1 MRAEMNI
8 ATRLKALPSL
18 SLVELCTQWNV
29 LFGRPMPP
37 KLRRDLAIRV
47 VAYRMQE
54 VAFGGLKPSTRKHLK
69 RVAKAIAADPHAPL
83 AGSPAIKAGTRLV
96 RQWNGKVHV
105 VTVLAEAFEYG
116 GRRFSNLS
124 EIARLITGTR
134 WSGPLF
140 FGLKAKHKERRD
152 V

>member
-1 MRAEMNI
+1 MRAVNVT
-8 ATRLKALPSL
+8 TRLKALPGL
-18 SLVELCTQWNV
+18 SLVKLRAQWHE

-37 KLRRDLAIRV
+37 KLRRDLAIRI

-69 RVAKAIAADPHAPL
+69 RIAKAIAADPQVPL
-83 AGSPAIKAGTRLV
+83 TASPAIKAGTRLV
-96 RQWNGKVHV
+96 REWNGKVHV
-105 VTVLAEAFEYG
+105 VTVLAEGFEYG
-116 GRRFSNLS
+116 DRLFSNLS

-140 FGLKAKHKERRD
+140 FRLKAKRSNRQN